1 MFPETCWASEDYFHF
16 NFGSFSADMLNFQPG
31 LCAKIMFSV
40 VFCEGWFSTVSFYHL
55 NQFVF
60 NNTCRQFFSC
70 LPPRTGTYEHPEY
83 IPSRNLTYSTW
94 GKRKSSSNMPYQGD
108 MLIPWRVY
116 IYIIYMFIYLDQL
129 THFPPKQKT
138 SWTSRACHPPY
149 SGLVYLPSVAH
160 HLPASPNEALSISG
174 IGWNSKNTFSTSKR
188 SS

>member
-16 NFGSFSADMLNFQPG
+16 HFGSFSADMLNFQPG

-70 LPPRTGTYEHPEY
+70 LPPRTGTYEHLEY
-83 IPSRNLTYSTW
+83 IPSRNLTYPTW
-94 GKRKSSSNMPYQGD
+94 GKGKSSSNMPYQGD

-116 IYIIYMFIYLDQL
+116 IYHIYVYISWPANPFPPQAKNVLNFQGLSPSLLRPCVFAFRCPSSSSFSKWSALDQW
-129 THFPPKQKT
+129 HWMEQQE
-138 SWTSRACHPPY
+138 
-149 SGLVYLPSVAH
+149 
-160 HLPASPNEALSISG
+160 HL
-174 IGWNSKNTFSTSKR
+174 
-188 SS
+188 

>member
-1 MFPETCWASEDYFHF
+1 MLGLGRLF
-16 NFGSFSADMLNFQPG
+16 SFSFWFLFSWHVKFPARSMCQNYVFRCFLRRMILYSIILPSKPVCFQQ
-31 LCAKIMFSV
+31 
-40 VFCEGWFSTVSFYHL
+40 HL
-55 NQFVF
+55 QAIFLLL
-60 NNTCRQFFSC
+60 TAPHRY
-70 LPPRTGTYEHPEY
+70 LWT
-83 IPSRNLTYSTW
+83 SRIYTLQESNISHL
-94 GKRKSSSNMPYQGD
+94 GKRKIIFKYALSGGYVNSLEG
-108 MLIPWRVY
+108 